1 MMNDNMNK
9 MDAIESTKKDSILI
23 IDDDK
28 ISSSVLEGMI
38 EKIGFKG
45 KIARSFS
52 EAEKLLHTQSFNAIL
67 CDIFLERENGME
79 LLKLAGQIQPNTPVI
94 LITGHPSVETAADA
108 LRQGAYDYLCKPI
121 NLKTFLN
128 TVTRAVEV
136 KKLKEERERLKIEN
150 QKYQKNLET
159 LVEEK
164 TEKLKTSEKRFRILF
179 EYSKDPMFTVN
190 KDGKFDYINQAT
202 IDLFEYSREEMRRM
216 SFSELYAHSN
226 DIKQFQQDLMQ
237 TGSIKDFEAELL
249 KKNGTAVEALLTAR
263 IMKDSVG
270 QTIEFQCIL
279 RDVTPNKR
287 AADKIR
293 KQEKFLKS
301 AIDSLSHPFIVIDAN
316 DHTVK
321 IANSA
326 ARIYDISNKKS
337 CYELTHGF
345 SQPCSGSGHR
355 CTLEEIKSTNK
366 PVRVE
371 HEHLDKDGNVRNFEI
386 HGYPIFDNEGNVVQ
400 IIQYTLDITERKKA
414 ELESHRLGTAIKQSA
429 DSIVITDPNG
439 IIQYV
444 NPAFEIVTG
453 YKIDE
458 VIGQTPRIL
467 NSGRHDAKYYKR
479 MWDTIRKGNIWHGQ
493 FINKKKDGTLFD
505 EEATISP
512 VKDDHGMIINFVAI
526 KRDVTEKKRLESIA
540 EASNLMDNLGYIF
553 SGIRHEIGNPVNSIK
568 MALTILNKN
577 LKSYSKKKIEELIT
591 RALDDVSRVE
601 YLLKALKSFS
611 MFERPD
617 IQKIQMYDF
626 MQNFLSLVKKD
637 IEKKSIR
644 VKTRLTSDVEWGY
657 TDPRAL
663 HQVLLNLL
671 TNAVDA
677 LAERADRQITVCM
690 KNTSNLI
697 QIKIVD
703 NGCGLSEEESQNL
716 FKPFYTSK
724 AHGTGLGLVIV
735 KKMLT
740 CMGGSIKIESK
751 YKTGTTATI
760 WLPGSQT

>member
-1 MMNDNMNK
+1 MMHANLNK
-9 MDAIESTKKDSILI
+9 MDGIGSAEKDLILI
-23 IDDDK
+23 IDDEK
-28 ISSSVLEGMI
+28 ISSSVLEGTI

-45 KIARSFS
+45 KIARSFT
-52 EAEKLLHTQSFNAIL
+52 EAEKLLHTQFFSAIL
-67 CDIFLERENGME
+67 CDIFLERENGLE

-94 LITGHPSVETAADA
+94 LITGHPSVETVADG
-108 LRQGAYDYLCKPI
+108 LRQGAYDYLCKPV
-121 NLKTFLN
+121 NLKTLLN
-128 TVTRAVEV
+128 TVTRAVEL
-136 KKLKEERERLKIEN
+136 KKLREEGERLKVEN
-150 QKYQKNLET
+150 QKYQINLET
-159 LVEEK
+159 MVKEK
-164 TEKLKTSEKRFRILF
+164 TEKLKQSGKRFRTLF

-190 KDGKFDYINQAT
+190 KEGKIDYINQAT
-202 IDLFEYSREEMRRM
+202 IDLFEYSREEMRGIN
-216 SFSELYAHSN
+216 FAELYAHSN
-226 DIKQFQQDLMQ
+226 DIERFQQILKQ
-237 TGSIKDFEAELL
+237 SGSIKDFEAELL
-249 KKNGTAVEALLTAR
+249 KKNGTAIEALLTAR

-270 QTIEFQCIL
+270 QIIEYQCIL

-301 AIDSLSHPFIVIDAN
+301 AIDSLSHPFIVIDAT
-316 DHTVK
+316 DHKVI

-326 ARIYDISNKKS
+326 ARIYDISNKKA

-345 SQPCSGSGHR
+345 SKPCSGSGHR
-355 CTLEEIKSTNK
+355 CTLEEIKNTNK

-386 HGYPIFDNEGNVVQ
+386 HGYPIFDNEGKVVQ
-400 IIQYTLDITERKKA
+400 IIQYTLDITERKRA

-444 NPAFEIVTG
+444 NPAFETVTG
-453 YKIDE
+453 YKMGE
-458 VIGQTPRIL
+458 VIGKTPRLL
-467 NSGRHDAKYYKR
+467 NSGHHNAKYYKR
-479 MWDTIRKGNIWHGQ
+479 MWDTIRDGNIWHGQ
-493 FINKKKDGTLFD
+493 FINKKKDGTLFN

-512 VKDDHGMIINFVAI
+512 VKDDHGKIINFVAI
-526 KRDVTEKKRLESIA
+526 KRDVTEKNRLESIA

-577 LKSYSKKKIEELIT
+577 LKSYSKKKIEELVT

-601 YLLKALKSFS
+601 YLLKALKNFS
-611 MFERPD
+611 LFERPD
-617 IQKIQMYDF
+617 IQKVQIYDF
-626 MQNFLSLVKKD
+626 IQNFLSLVKKD
-637 IEKKSIR
+637 IEKKRIR
-644 VKTRLTSDVEWGY
+644 IKTRLSSDAVWGY

-677 LAERADRQITVCM
+677 LGERKDKQITVCM
-690 KNTSNLI
+690 EKVSDLI
-697 QIKIVD
+697 QIQIVD

-740 CMGGSIKIESK
+740 CMDSSIRIESK
-751 YKTGTTATI
+751 YKTETTATI